1 MIRVERL
8 GHCWDVQIRCDDPD
22 KEFALV
28 AAAMMKVIPPEKMIR
43 LIAGAVKM
51 SPEVID
57 MDKEQSKLFNLRL
70 AHLLEINRMN
80 LRGLCQEL
88 ELPKEDCEDLEGGV
102 IPSIEAVGKIAERFG
117 VSQDYLFHDFY
128 GEK

>member
-57 MDKEQSKLFNLRL
+57 MDKEQSKIFNLRL